1 MSFIVER
8 VQDLVDGV
16 EGSIVIEKIK
26 NYYNTC
32 YSFEKNTSNVRRAFL
47 GKNIRH
53 HMYHT
58 DMEMLKNSIVSQID
72 MDKFIL
78 LENSNLAIQYDTQKK
93 TECHSFFE
101 NTETNRIFTNLKL
114 LPDNL
119 KTFSIEKNDM
129 KISKEQKMSSLLKR
143 NETKIEIF
151 NTEDILK
158 NQINIVMNGSSSK
171 IKEIIALLFVSGR
184 RETEILNGKS
194 IFEQIPNRPFHVKF
208 TGALKR
214 KRDLI
219 SASDV
224 SIEIPLLCKAENF
237 IQALQTMRSKQ
248 SKDIVNL
255 TNKQVSQRYCSQ
267 INTACKKMF
276 PMLTKPHDIRG
287 IYAKIV
293 DVKFKHTSSFPK
305 VCMYCLGHDII
316 QDSLH
321 YMVFELNDLEY
332 DQKYDN
338 LFSTDKS

>member
-1 MSFIVER
+1 MSFIDER

-26 NYYNTC
+26 KYYGTY

-47 GKNIRH
+47 EKNIRH
-53 HMYHT
+53 DMYNT
-58 DMEMLKNSIVSQID
+58 DMKTLKNSIQSQSD
-72 MDKFIL
+72 MDKYTL
-78 LENSNLAIQYDTQKK
+78 LENSNLTIQYDTQKK
-93 TECHSFFE
+93 IECHAFFE
-101 NTETNRIFTNLKL
+101 NIETNNLFAKLKL
-114 LPDNL
+114 IPDNM
-119 KTFSIEKNDM
+119 KSYAIEKNDQ
-129 KISKEQKMSSLLKR
+129 KISKEKKMSSLLKR

-151 NTEDILK
+151 NTEQILQDQIFIIK
-158 NQINIVMNGSSSK
+158 NGCSSK

-194 IFEQIPNRPFHVKF
+194 KFEEIHNRPFHVRF

-219 SASDV
+219 SVPDTC
-224 SIEIPLLCKAENF
+224 IEIPLLCKAEFF

-248 SKDIVNL
+248 SDDIMNL

-267 INTACKKMF
+267 INTACKKIF

-293 DVKFKHTSSFPK
+293 DVKFKHTASFPK

-321 YMVFELNDLEY
+321 YMVFELNDLVY
-332 DQKYDN
+332 DTNYGY
-338 LFSTDKS
+338 LFDTE